1 MRAFLICP
9 VRGKEAEEFQ
19 FYVDHIEELG
29 FVLHY
34 PHRDTNQNDETGT
47 GYRIC
52 LENRAA
58 IEASDVV
65 FIVWDGESQGSIFD
79 LGMAFA
85 LRKRIVWLKLPEA
98 TAHKSFQNMIRHMN
112 DQQKGVDRSFFA
124 KAKTNMGTTFD
135 IKQLY
140 ESFGEY

>member
-9 VRGKEAEEFQ
+9 VRSKDAEEFDS
-19 FYVDHIEELG
+19 YVTQIESLG
-29 FVLHY
+29 FALHF
-34 PHRDTNQNDETGT
+34 PHRDTNQRDETGT

-65 FIVWDGESQGSIFD
+65 FIVWDGESKGSLID

-85 LRKRIVWLKLPEA
+85 LRKRIVWLDLPEK
-98 TAHKSFQNMIRHMN
+98 TGHKSVQNMLRYLNEQQERHDRVVFKRGKDSIGTELDIRN
-112 DQQKGVDRSFFA
+112 
-124 KAKTNMGTTFD
+124 
-135 IKQLY
+135 IY
-140 ESFGEY
+140 EALGEY